1 VCSRTGN
8 FSSCAMCSLSDQF
21 GGENGE
27 QCVVACSEFCRD
39 QSHAHE
45 TLKVRRRKDSKLALF
60 LQVMLT

>member
-1 VCSRTGN
+1 
-8 FSSCAMCSLSDQF
+8 MCSLSDQF